1 MKLTFSAVRNFMNLA
16 TEPPEI
22 WSLKRVRNVS
32 RGYKILKS
40 SDDKRLVNR
49 IVEQI
54 TEAELTVGRGFFS
67 DWIFPFNDKV
77 NDRAYSQYLLINLI
91 GTRLN
96 ASILCSLAT
105 NKSIIA
111 PLPVEWIEILKK
123 NGIPVN
129 VFLSRLVFIL
139 FVLKKFVFGLM
150 QFSILLIKSLKNIF
164 KNKEPRNSNYVFFY
178 GLIPDCL
185 PPNDVEVRFNIVE
198 WYLNWEGRAA
208 KATTISHDLNFATYS
223 YKNYRISKINP
234 IPVIRSFG
242 LLLSFFCWG
251 IVSAFI
257 SIVNLFFGKVRY
269 SVMFSEILLAK
280 CFLYADKSV
289 TAEQYLFN
297 NLNITYRPLWTYSA
311 ERKGASVI
319 YFNWA
324 ASFSDFLSDEGY
336 KSTDLG
342 EKLMSYTEVL
352 QWSPQ
357 YAVYLKSIFSSEW
370 TTVKV
375 VPPIY
380 YSDSGIIPEPSVKP
394 VIVVFDVTPQRRF
407 FHDVIVPFVEYR
419 TVENGRKFLE
429 DLYEVARELGFEIV
443 WKAKRSF
450 TTHHSKEYIKFS
462 NNFVKLPGV
471 IAADPGTSAFRLV
484 QKADFVVS
492 MPFTSTSLIGDVYK
506 VPSAYYDPSL
516 IIKKNDRGANGLA
529 LLSGKEELKQ
539 WIVKNKKII

>member
-1 MKLTFSAVRNFMNLA
+1 
-16 TEPPEI
+16 
-22 WSLKRVRNVS
+22 
-32 RGYKILKS
+32 
-40 SDDKRLVNR
+40 
-49 IVEQI
+49 
-54 TEAELTVGRGFFS
+54 
-67 DWIFPFNDKV
+67 
-77 NDRAYSQYLLINLI
+77 
-91 GTRLN
+91 
-96 ASILCSLAT
+96 
-105 NKSIIA
+105 
-111 PLPVEWIEILKK
+111 
-123 NGIPVN
+123 
-129 VFLSRLVFIL
+129 
-139 FVLKKFVFGLM
+139 
-150 QFSILLIKSLKNIF
+150 
-164 KNKEPRNSNYVFFY
+164 
-178 GLIPDCL
+178 
-185 PPNDVEVRFNIVE
+185 
-198 WYLNWEGRAA
+198 
-208 KATTISHDLNFATYS
+208 
-223 YKNYRISKINP
+223 
-234 IPVIRSFG
+234 
-242 LLLSFFCWG
+242 
-251 IVSAFI
+251 
-257 SIVNLFFGKVRY
+257 
-269 SVMFSEILLAK
+269 MFSEILLAK

-357 YAVYLKSIFSSEW
+357 YAAYLKSIFSSEW